1 MSNTDDIAIET
12 PEEAEAF
19 SLIDSTA
26 QQVEQLTAGKPK
38 VIGRFVVEYDGAE
51 MAKFG
56 SYVVSATCKEIL
68 AAIESGITCD
78 ELKEVL
84 KTSIESN
91 RESAGV
97 QNDSSR

>member
-1 MSNTDDIAIET
+1 MSNTDDIAIEA
-12 PEEAEAF
+12 EEF

-38 VIGRFVVEYDGAE
+38 VVGRFVVEYDGAE

-56 SYVVSATCKEIL
+56 SYMIATTCEEIL
-68 AAIESGITCD
+68 NALESGVTPDDLKDILKAAIA
-78 ELKEVL
+78 
-84 KTSIESN
+84 SN